1 MPPAFFSLTD
11 ILSYSRILKSENY
24 GIAMSLQQF
33 DVVIVGAGIAGASLA
48 YRLTAETQP
57 PLRVLL
63 LEREAQPGY
72 HATGRS
78 AAMFMET
85 YGTPQ
90 IQALTRA
97 SRAFYEQPPEG
108 FTEHPL
114 LHERGCMYIATAD
127 QRDAL
132 MASYEGAQALA
143 GNVQLLDAAQALSRV
158 PCIRPEAVAGGAM
171 LEPDAR
177 DLDVHALHQGFL
189 AGARRHGAVLRCN
202 AELESGQRLGSGQS
216 GDQSGGPWTLRLKD
230 GTQWQ
235 AGVVVNAAGAWADDV
250 AERCGVAPVG
260 LQPCRRSAFTF
271 AAPEGLDCSTWPAV
285 VGIDESFY
293 FKPDAGQL
301 LGSPANA
308 DPVAP
313 HDVVAE
319 ELDVATGIYHIETAT
334 TLTIRRPSH
343 VWAGLRSFVPDGDMV
358 VGFDNAQPGF
368 FWLAAQGG
376 YGIQSA
382 AGVSTLAAALVTGQ
396 ALPLELIDQGVAPS
410 LMTPARLR

>member
-1 MPPAFFSLTD
+1 
-11 ILSYSRILKSENY
+11 
-24 GIAMSLQQF
+24 MSSVEVGSKDEQF

-48 YRLTAETQP
+48 YRLTAEGPGQK
-57 PLRVLL
+57 RVML
-63 LEREAQPGY
+63 LERESQPGY
-72 HATGRS
+72 HSTGRS

-85 YGTPQ
+85 YGTQQ

-97 SRAFYEQPPEG
+97 SRAFYEQPPAG
-108 FTEHPL
+108 FTDHPL
-114 LHERGCMYIATAD
+114 LGERGCLYIASAD
-127 QRDAL
+127 QRDTL
-132 MASYEGAQALA
+132 MQSYEAAAAQA
-143 GNVQLLDAAQALSRV
+143 GNVQLLDGEQAMARV
-158 PCIRPEAVAGGAM
+158 PCIRPDAVAGGA
-171 LEPDAR
+171 LFEPDAR

-189 AGARRHGAVLRCN
+189 AGARRHGAVLRCH
-202 AELESGQRLGSGQS
+202 ADVESGQRSDDGV
-216 GDQSGGPWTLRLKD
+216 WTLRFKD
-230 GTQWQ
+230 GATLR
-235 AGVVVNAAGAWADDV
+235 AGVLVNAAGAWADDV
-250 AERCGVAPVG
+250 ARACGVAPVG

-271 AAPEGLDCSTWPAV
+271 APPDGVDCSTWPAV

-319 ELDVATGIYHIETAT
+319 ELDVATGIYHIESAT

-358 VGFDNAQPGF
+358 VGYDEGQPGF

-382 AGVSTLAAALVTGQ
+382 AGVSALAAALLLRQ
-396 ALPLELIDQGVAPS
+396 PLPVWLVDEGVAPS
-410 LMTPARLR
+410 LLAPGRLR